1 MHTINNFTLTRAFNH
16 LINDLSLSFSTS
28 VSLRR
33 GYLRINSKSNCRHQ
47 ECDNYLNLLEI
58 IQPTHIH
65 NEMRVT
71 HLLNIRLKLST
82 I

>member
-1 MHTINNFTLTRAFNH
+1 MHNVNDLTRTRAFNQ

-33 GYLRINSKSNCRHQ
+33 GYLCINSESNCLHQ

-65 NEMRVT
+65 NKM
-71 HLLNIRLKLST
+71 
-82 I
+82 